1 MASIN
6 DNIDNWNNIAGGY
19 SFKKND
25 IVRYRGFF
33 WYALKDHV
41 KSPNPN
47 PPDEPDKANGSE
59 YWGGVITLQNNIKI
73 PFFIWTASYTS
84 TVQHKPLVTTIR
96 FGNGYEQRISKSFN
110 PDLKIFQLSFDQ
122 RTEHEARA
130 IVHFLKEKAG
140 TKSFAFNPPGIYSE
154 VTYRT
159 KYVCR
164 EWESNFTF
172 KENYSVRA
180 KIEEVSG

>member
-6 DNIDNWNNIAGGY
+6 DNIENWASISGGHQ
-19 SFKKND
+19 FIKND
-25 IVRYRGFF
+25 IVKYHGYF

-41 KSPNPN
+41 KSSSPGS
-47 PPDEPDKANGSE
+47 PDEPDTGSGSE
-59 YWGGVITLQNNIKI
+59 YWGGVITLQNNKKI
-73 PFFIWTASYTS
+73 PFFIWVASYTS

-110 PDLKIFQLSFDQ
+110 PDLKVLQFNFDQ

-130 IVHFLKEKAG
+130 IVHFFKERAG
-140 TKSFAFNPPGIYSE
+140 TKSFAFNPPGIYADT
-154 VTYRT
+154 TYKTRF
-159 KYVCR
+159 VCR

-172 KENYSVRA
+172 KENYSIRA
-180 KIEEVSG
+180 KMEEIAG